1 MARKQKNP
9 LPPITDNIGKQLA
22 AVRKSKGL
30 TQTQLANSIGIRQYM
45 VSEYETGR
53 ITISVDML
61 ARFCRALRC
70 SSDNLFALSKETP
83 KEKTSLRL
91 VKRMNAIDALPED
104 KKRYILKTIDNAL
117 AAAKMA

>member
-9 LPPITDNIGKQLA
+9 LPPITDNIGQQLA
-22 AVRKSKGL
+22 AIRKSKGF
-30 TQTQLANSIGIRQYM
+30 TQTQLADLIGIKQYM

-70 SSDNLFALSKETP
+70 SSDTLFALSKETQ
-83 KEKTSLRL
+83 KEKTNLRL
-91 VKRMNAIDALPED
+91 VKRMNAIDALPEA
-104 KKRYILKTIDNAL
+104 KKKYILRTIDLAL
-117 AAAKMA
+117 EANKRA